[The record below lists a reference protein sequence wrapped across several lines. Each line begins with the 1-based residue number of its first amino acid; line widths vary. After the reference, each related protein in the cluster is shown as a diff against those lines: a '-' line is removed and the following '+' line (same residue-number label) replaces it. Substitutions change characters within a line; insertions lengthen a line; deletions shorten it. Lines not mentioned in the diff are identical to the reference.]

1 MNKVLVVYKKSIY
14 ELYQS
19 SPTPELRA
27 FMEQSS
33 EDVARMRK
41 SHEEQKRT
49 LETVM
54 GELTKQGIAYETAH
68 RAQLGEMRERMQEYD
83 LVVTVGGDGTFLEAS
98 HYVEH
103 TPMLGVNS
111 DSNHSVGFYCATN
124 GEHFAELLKN
134 VDRIPRT
141 IVSRLEIILNGKK
154 ISEPVLND
162 VLIAHHNPAAMTRYT
177 LEANGKTEA
186 QRNSGLLI
194 CTAVGSTA
202 FMYEEGGVVMP
213 LDSQHM
219 QYHERSKRNAPFL
232 FADAL
237 TIHSLTREGM
247 LYLDGEHLQYNFT
260 LGSTIDIRKGP
271 PLTIVGDLEKKRVD
285 YK

>member
-1 MNKVLVVYKKSIY
+1 
-14 ELYQS
+14 
-19 SPTPELRA
+19 
-27 FMEQSS
+27 MEQSS

-124 GEHFAELLKN
+124 GEHFAELLQNLNQTPK
-134 VDRIPRT
+134 T
-141 IVSRLEIILNGKK
+141 TVSRLEIILQGKK

-177 LEANGKTEA
+177 
-186 QRNSGLLI
+186 
-194 CTAVGSTA
+194 
-202 FMYEEGGVVMP
+202 
-213 LDSQHM
+213 
-219 QYHERSKRNAPFL
+219 
-232 FADAL
+232 
-237 TIHSLTREGM
+237 
-247 LYLDGEHLQYNFT
+247 
-260 LGSTIDIRKGP
+260 
-271 PLTIVGDLEKKRVD
+271 
-285 YK
+285 